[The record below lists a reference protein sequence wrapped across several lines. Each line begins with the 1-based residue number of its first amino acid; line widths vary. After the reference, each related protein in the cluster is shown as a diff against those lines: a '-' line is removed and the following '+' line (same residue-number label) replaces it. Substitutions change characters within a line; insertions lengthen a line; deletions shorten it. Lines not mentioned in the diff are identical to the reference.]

1 MIRILRST
9 VWACEFVYVCIYVLC
24 VCVCMY
30 VCVYVCVCVYVY
42 VCMYVCMY
50 VCVFPVGTFYKMNGV
65 PEKSEVLAAVHV
77 ACRTLLA
84 RQQDSSV
91 IFGVDMLI

>member
-1 MIRILRST
+1 
-9 VWACEFVYVCIYVLC
+9 
-24 VCVCMY
+24 VCMY
-30 VCVYVCVCVYVY
+30 V
-42 VCMYVCMY
+42 Y
-50 VCVFPVGTFYKMNGV
+50 VCVFHIGMFYKINGV